1 MEDMFITP
9 IQPWNRIGEVGAVGS
24 DAGSSKIV
32 KGQEGISAFKGIFE
46 EAVNNVRTTDQN
58 LAKNQYL
65 LATGQIEDPHT
76 VGIASSQ
83 AQLAADLLVALRTK
97 AMEAYN
103 EIMRLGA

>member
-32 KGQEGISAFKGIFE
+32 KGQEGISAFKSIFE
-46 EAVNNVRTTDQN
+46 EAIGNVRSTEDT
-58 LAKNQYL
+58 LARRQYE

-76 VGIASSQ
+76 VGIASSE
-83 AQLAADLLVALRTK
+83 AQLAVDMLVSLRTK
-97 AMEAYN
+97 ALEAYN
-103 EIMRLGA
+103 EIMRISL